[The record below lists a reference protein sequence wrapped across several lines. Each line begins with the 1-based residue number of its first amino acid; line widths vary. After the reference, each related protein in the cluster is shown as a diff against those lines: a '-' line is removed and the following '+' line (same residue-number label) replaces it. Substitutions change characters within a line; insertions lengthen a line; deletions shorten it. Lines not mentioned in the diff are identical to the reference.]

1 MLSPRPS
8 PRARVRAPG
17 SAGQATGRAPGGG
30 KSAHRTLRGALLGL
44 VVALGAG
51 GCGGVLRGPEL
62 DPEGRSITDLRLRRL
77 VAAGHADSALA
88 WLRAEPDR
96 LSGDDVLDHL
106 YFGALAHHAGLYQ
119 ESSLWLRAAYELAE
133 DRYSRSV
140 SRSALSLVINDR
152 VLPYEPGETERLLI
166 HYYNAKNHLG
176 MGDLDGAGVEA
187 RRLSLLLD
195 RFDAGSE
202 PTALRA
208 GFRAFASAVF
218 AAAGEPNDAEV
229 AARKARA
236 QGASAWW
243 DAAPSSHPVADDA
256 RAGGAGVPAVADA
269 RPAAGTG
276 RVVVVVEHGRVAQL
290 VEETAF
296 LTLDEDD
303 HDHLRHGSR
312 RRAFASLNLAR
323 ELAPEAADST
333 FLAALEDARADAE
346 REAAEERA
354 AREAEAK
361 EKDGA
366 ERKTRPAEGET
377 PPAEGEPKESGSTE
391 GEQDR
396 KAPAGGSEAD
406 RSGDPAPADVGPPPV
421 APVLEPAGERLGE
434 GRVRV
439 AGEGPPRRRARDDDD
454 RLPYVMRLAWA
465 TFRPR
470 PQRPRTSTRVLV
482 DGQPG
487 DAARLPLEL
496 SAGVMADEAAGRPWA
511 IARAVARAGAKLAI
525 TRAIEEEAGEEN
537 ETVGRILGAVA
548 NVGAALLE
556 RADIRSWALVPD
568 RVEILRV
575 DLRPGEHALALRS
588 ASGEALDLGT
598 VRVAERATT
607 VVFATVDR

>member
-1 MLSPRPS
+1 ML
-8 PRARVRAPG
+8 
-17 SAGQATGRAPGGG
+17 
-30 KSAHRTLRGALLGL
+30 AL
-44 VVALGAG
+44 ALGAG
-51 GCGGVLRGPEL
+51 GCSGILRGPEL
-62 DPEGRSITDLRLRRL
+62 DPQGRSITDLRLRRL
-77 VAAGHADSALA
+77 VAAGQADSALA

-176 MGDLDGAGVEA
+176 MGDLDGAAVEA
-187 RRLSLLLD
+187 RRISLLLD

-202 PTALRA
+202 PTPLRA

-218 AAAGEPNDAEV
+218 AAADEPNDAEV

-243 DAAPSSHPVADDA
+243 EAAPSWHPVADDA
-256 RAGGAGVPAVADA
+256 HAGGAGGPAVADA

-296 LTLDEDD
+296 LTLDEAD
-303 HDHLRHGSR
+303 HDHLRHGRR
-312 RRAFASLNLAR
+312 RRAFASLSLAR

-346 REAAEERA
+346 KEAAEERA

-377 PPAEGEPKESGSTE
+377 PPAEGEPKESDSTE
-391 GEQDR
+391 GEGRDR
-396 KAPAGGSEAD
+396 KGPAGGSEAD
-406 RSGDPAPADVGPPPV
+406 RSGDPDRPADGGPPPA
-421 APVLEPAGERLGE
+421 APVLDPAGERLG
-434 GRVRV
+434 GGSVRV
-439 AGEGPPRRRARDDDD
+439 AGEDPPRRRVRDDDDDD

-465 TFRPR
+465 TFRPL
-470 PQRPRTSTRVLV
+470 PQRPRASTRVLV
-482 DGQPG
+482 DGHPG
-487 DAARLPLEL
+487 DAARLPLDL
-496 SAGVMADEAAGRPWA
+496 SAAVMADEAEGRPWA

-556 RADIRSWALVPD
+556 RADTRSWALVPD

-575 DLRPGEHALALRS
+575 DLPPGEHALALRS
-588 ASGEALDLGT
+588 GSGEDLDLGM
-598 VRVAERATT
+598 VWVAERATT
-607 VVFATVDR
+607 VVFATADR